1 MRLNLNNIGKNSR
14 FALGCPAVN
23 TQDDLLPLEYLGPN
37 QWADVAEVTGEA
49 GWVRRLAELGVA
61 QGCRLCM
68 LRPGATCLLQIGGC
82 RLCLRGDL
90 ATQILVRPLA
100 AG

>member
-1 MRLNLNNIGKNSR
+1 VK
-14 FALGCPAVN
+14 A
-23 TQDDLLPLEYLGPN
+23 QDDLLPLEFLGPN
-37 QWADVAEVTGEA
+37 EWADVAEVTGEA

-68 LRPGATCLLQIGGC
+68 LQPGETCLLQIGGC

-90 ATQILVRPLA
+90 ATQILVRLLV

>member
-1 MRLNLNNIGKNSR
+1 VK
-14 FALGCPAVN
+14 
-23 TQDDLLPLEYLGPN
+23 TQDDLLPLEFLAPN
-37 QWADVAEVTGEA
+37 QWADVAEVNGDV

-61 QGCRLCM
+61 AGCRLCM

-82 RLCLRGDL
+82 RLCLRGDV